1 MRQLATITVIGLSI
15 VWSWPIQGPLAK
27 GAQFLQQPVQPG
39 TENPPEQPSVNPPP
53 RSTPPPNAFR
63 RGPRPRFN
71 FGPSQATPPGMARTV
86 PGVGVEPSTS
96 AVPRTAPTITAPPGR
111 PLQSVFLIPGG
122 LSMPAPD
129 LYRTIGVEPV
139 SVVPLTP
146 TTSFDIAYKCY
157 LQEMYSDA
165 IVFARHGLTMCN
177 DARLHLLKGAC
188 ELYLGRGAEA
198 ERTAAEF
205 RNALNQQQVFGMEA
219 AVERIN
225 DPFRVRFD
233 GIVEYQNTGR

>member
-1 MRQLATITVIGLSI
+1 MRQLLTISVIGLSI
-15 VWSWPIQGPLAK
+15 AWSWPIQGPPAK
-27 GAQFLQQPVQPG
+27 AAQFLQQPVQPG
-39 TENPPEQPSVNPPP
+39 TENPPDQPSVNPPP
-53 RSTPPPNAFR
+53 RATPPPSAFR

-71 FGPSQATPPGMARTV
+71 FGPSQAAPPGMARPV

-96 AVPRTAPTITAPPGR
+96 AAPRTAPAIPTPPGR

-122 LSMPAPD
+122 LSMPATD
-129 LYRTIGVEPV
+129 LFETLGIEPV
-139 SVVPLTP
+139 HVVALTP

-157 LQEMYSDA
+157 RQEMYSDA

-177 DARLHLLKGAC
+177 DARLHLLKGVC
-188 ELYLGRGAEA
+188 ELHLGRGAEA
-198 ERTAAEF
+198 ERTAAEI

-225 DPFRVRFD
+225 DPLRVRFD